1 MAFRNSEGVRSTRAL
16 PMDRRTALNSG
27 MTSTSSAPPLR
38 LLFIGDVI
46 GRAGRAAVAR
56 YLPQLRR
63 LWALDFVIVNGENAA
78 GGFGITEAI
87 CDEFLAGGADCVT
100 LGNHA
105 FDQREALVF
114 IERQPRLL
122 RPVNYPPG
130 TPGRGAN
137 VFVAARGQQVLV
149 VNPMG
154 RVFMDALDDPFAAI
168 ERELGACPL
177 GVGCDAAIIDMHA
190 ETSSEKMAMGH
201 FVDGRASLVVGTHTH
216 VPTAD
221 AQILPGGTAY
231 QTDAGMTGDYDSV
244 IGMDKE
250 EPLRRFLRKT
260 PGSRYEPANGEATLC
275 GVAAEFGPDGLARMI
290 APVRLGGRLRQEWPQ
305 SWGGIG

>member
-1 MAFRNSEGVRSTRAL
+1 MRHV
-16 PMDRRTALNSG
+16 
-27 MTSTSSAPPLR
+27 
-38 LLFIGDVI
+38 
-46 GRAGRAAVAR
+46 
-56 YLPQLRR
+56 PQLRR

-87 CDEFLAGGADCVT
+87 CDEFLAAGADCVT

-122 RPVNYPPG
+122 RPVNYPTG
-130 TPGRGAN
+130 TPGRGSN

-154 RVFMDALDDPFAAI
+154 RVFMDALDDPFAAV

-177 GVGCDAAIIDMHA
+177 GIGCDAAIIDMHA

-244 IGMDKE
+244 IGMEKE

-275 GVAAEFGPDGLARMI
+275 GVAAEIDKDGLARMV
-290 APVRLGGRLRQEWPQ
+290 APVRLGGRLRQEWPNA
-305 SWGGIG
+305 WGEIG

>member
-1 MAFRNSEGVRSTRAL
+1 MSEETNA
-16 PMDRRTALNSG
+16 
-27 MTSTSSAPPLR
+27 PLR

-46 GRAGRAAVAR
+46 GRAGRAAVLAR
-56 YLPQLRR
+56 LPRLRES
-63 LWALDFVIVNGENAA
+63 WALDFVIVNGENAA

-87 CDEFLAGGADCVT
+87 CEELLQAGADCVT

-122 RPVNYPPG
+122 RPVNYPAG

-137 VFVAARGQQVLV
+137 LYSAARGQQVLV
-149 VNPMG
+149 VNVQG
-154 RVFMDALDDPFAAI
+154 RVFMDPLDDPFAAI

-177 GVGCDAAIIDMHA
+177 GTASDAIMIDMHA
-190 ETSSEKMAMGH
+190 ETTSEKMAMGH

-221 AQILPGGTAY
+221 SQILLHGTGY
-231 QTDAGMTGDYDSV
+231 ISDAGMTGDYDSV

-250 EPLRRFLRKT
+250 EPLRRFTRKT
-260 PGSRYEPANGEATLC
+260 PGARYEPAQGEATLC
-275 GVAAEFGPDGLARMI
+275 GVAVEIGARGLAQKI
-290 APVRLGGRLRQEWPQ
+290 APVRLGGRLSQAWPEF
-305 SWGGIG
+305 WGAP